1 MAFITNLAM
10 QQIPFLAKFKDGW
23 PVECILMQ
31 FLKNHNEYKRQKER
45 EMEFSG
51 ERDSIDESESASG
64 MEMTEGRANKPQGTN
79 FKPKNAQHIST
90 IRTFQRQ
97 PIRKVLERRQV
108 PATSGN
114 PAQLAEEVTM
124 AKADKKATNSK
135 NRSSSKST
143 THVVRETQVRNTQ
156 SGMKESRL
164 SSGVRPGARSGQP
177 NHQQTREIQESN
189 HSHSNNVQSCQI
201 YAREDSNANGYD
213 KEDQLAPPDD
223 YQAEV
228 QPWHPS
234 LGVCP
239 NQDSCSDPLP
249 SLPEQPL
256 ELQNLIDC
264 YMSLLA
270 RKKRLVEKRRTTISD
285 QTTLRRLNVE
295 LTRLELY
302 MCSTISRALNLSTV
316 REAAK
321 ERGWPMVVNFM
332 ALAKSAW
339 TLEVVLGNLLLDPS
353 RRKSHFIWTT
363 FLARVASSF
372 GPGRL
377 DKFASAS
384 LQKLR
389 EYGFDPLVYTGYYGY
404 KGQYVIHQTLMAMF
418 GMVSRPEMIDIEPL
432 SFLQFTEQFLIP
444 FVAVHTISQEL
455 DISLEDAFGILQQST
470 VTGKQPQPEPADND
484 PDIHAICSYNL
495 DRKRVGLRRQPGIGT
510 GILDHLDGGDLDGV
524 RPLPKFQKRTFTTP
538 APISSSAMCSE
549 TRHPAPGA
557 SSNSHARQPAVPSMS
572 PLSPVPHSPHLA
584 ASTSTKQLGAAT
596 G

>member
-1 MAFITNLAM
+1 MFS
-10 QQIPFLAKFKDGW
+10 
-23 PVECILMQ
+23 PVKSHQ
-31 FLKNHNEYKRQKER
+31 
-45 EMEFSG
+45 
-51 ERDSIDESESASG
+51 
-64 MEMTEGRANKPQGTN
+64 
-79 FKPKNAQHIST
+79 
-90 IRTFQRQ
+90 
-97 PIRKVLERRQV
+97 
-108 PATSGN
+108 
-114 PAQLAEEVTM
+114 AEP
-124 AKADKKATNSK
+124 S
-135 NRSSSKST
+135 
-143 THVVRETQVRNTQ
+143 TQ
-156 SGMKESRL
+156 SCLMTSLSKIPCPGNVCNSGLRSIPQYCPNIIHVAHTNQSLQERAEQGSDANENGVSTEEPQRRL
-164 SSGVRPGARSGQP
+164 RQWTPLPTGPS
-177 NHQQTREIQESN
+177 
-189 HSHSNNVQSCQI
+189 I

-234 LGVCP
+234 LGVYP
-239 NQDSCSDPLP
+239 NQDSCSDPLL
-249 SLPEQPL
+249 SLPEQPP
-256 ELQNLIDC
+256 ELRNLIDR

-270 RKKRLVEKRRTTISD
+270 RKKRLVEKRRMTISD

-302 MCSTISRALNLSTV
+302 MCSMISRALNLSTV
-316 REAAK
+316 REATE
-321 ERGWPMVVNFM
+321 ERGWPTVVNFM

-353 RRKSHFIWTT
+353 WRKSHFIWMT

-455 DISLEDAFGILQQST
+455 DVSLEDAFGILQQST
-470 VTGKQPQPEPADND
+470 VTGKQLQPEPADDN

-495 DRKRVGLRRQPGIGT
+495 D
-510 GILDHLDGGDLDGV
+510 
-524 RPLPKFQKRTFTTP
+524 
-538 APISSSAMCSE
+538 
-549 TRHPAPGA
+549 
-557 SSNSHARQPAVPSMS
+557 
-572 PLSPVPHSPHLA
+572 
-584 ASTSTKQLGAAT
+584 
-596 G
+596 